1 MFSNILL
8 WTRQDYTIKEILN
21 KMCSAECLILIGKG
35 EYVLKTCEKLKYVS
49 MQLLV
54 QLCCVVY
61 KLVFLLAS
69 KDKEEQPT

>member
-1 MFSNILL
+1 
-8 WTRQDYTIKEILN
+8 
-21 KMCSAECLILIGKG
+21 MCSAECLILIGKG